1 MEGYTSPSPLTP
13 PSLLSLPTQSAP
25 PTLPSWNQSVQ
36 PPPAEAK
43 PVLEPPAPLSASK
56 PKPKSHKKK
65 PTASPSNQSKSNQ
78 ATLKP
83 QAPSKGKKRKGEL
96 MEAGPKKSRIVSQEF
111 INTTDKE
118 TEAESRLVSKPKS
131 ISTTDEES
139 EAESQPVSKPK
150 SKTEVYV
157 DIATKPPSQLRTQA
171 DKIEAKPKSKPR
183 PWAQSRQPKLES
195 GSRLKSPPVQKKVSP
210 TTQKRRDEQNA
221 AIQRGEFQ
229 LADSPCDTCK
239 RRLN

>member
-1 MEGYTSPSPLTP
+1 M
-13 PSLLSLPTQSAP
+13 
-25 PTLPSWNQSVQ
+25 
-36 PPPAEAK
+36 
-43 PVLEPPAPLSASK
+43 EPPAQLSVSK

-65 PTASPSNQSKSNQ
+65 PEASPSNQPKSNE

-83 QAPSKGKKRKGEL
+83 QALSKGKKRKGES
-96 MEAGPKKSRIVSQEF
+96 MEAGPKKSQIVSQEF
-111 INTTDKE
+111 INTMDEE

-171 DKIEAKPKSKPR
+171 DKIEAKPKSKP
-183 PWAQSRQPKLES
+183 
-195 GSRLKSPPVQKKVSP
+195 
-210 TTQKRRDEQNA
+210 
-221 AIQRGEFQ
+221 
-229 LADSPCDTCK
+229 
-239 RRLN
+239 

>member
-1 MEGYTSPSPLTP
+1 
-13 PSLLSLPTQSAP
+13 
-25 PTLPSWNQSVQ
+25 
-36 PPPAEAK
+36 
-43 PVLEPPAPLSASK
+43 
-56 PKPKSHKKK
+56 
-65 PTASPSNQSKSNQ
+65 
-78 ATLKP
+78 
-83 QAPSKGKKRKGEL
+83 

-111 INTTDKE
+111 INTTDEE
-118 TEAESRLVSKPKS
+118 TEAESRPVSKPKS

-139 EAESQPVSKPK
+139 EAESRPVSKPK

-157 DIATKPPSQLRTQA
+157 DIATKPPSQFRPQA
-171 DKIEAKPKSKPR
+171 DKMAKPKSKPR

-239 RRLN
+239 RRLNRHIVACAKMAKDDNATCLTCKLGKMNCSFVKVMDGQVKIVQKVKKPQEKQDVTMADVSEG